1 MDYFH
6 NISVVNTQYERI
18 LINAVHNGNSTPE
31 HSALKMKLFQS
42 SLPLIVGVFEKM
54 SVEYTFPH
62 FLWNT
67 HFPACENSRP
77 SSLPAR
83 VAFHVKC
90 HSGLELRRTAVF
102 AGPYTFPHFLPFN
115 LLP

>member
-1 MDYFH
+1 M
-6 NISVVNTQYERI
+6 R
-18 LINAVHNGNSTPE
+18 
-31 HSALKMKLFQS
+31 LFQS
-42 SLPLIVGVFEKM
+42 SLPLIVGVFEKI

-83 VAFHVKC
+83 VAFHGPGAEKDGC
-90 HSGLELRRTAVF
+90 FRRALHVSSLSTFQFTA
-102 AGPYTFPHFLPFN
+102 LISSD
-115 LLP
+115 LQ